1 MKIEGLWAADPA
13 SGAEL
18 AVERRVA
25 VGLSHVGKGLGR
37 SPGPGAQR
45 SGAGRSQGFQPLDDL
60 PRLHRGNN
68 PTIVATA
75 NHLSA
80 ASRGRCQNRQTR
92 GQRLE
97 VNIAEGLV
105 ARRQRHGIGGGVEP
119 FDALYRPGPKHTPRQ
134 AQLIRESA
142 IRPGISFARDNEP
155 ALAIGE
161 PAHGFDQ
168 RAQPFALEARA
179 HEQDRPGF
187 VGYPPFIPHDLAEP
201 LPVVRVES
209 LQVHAVV
216 DHADPAGRRGI
227 QPLDLGF
234 SMVRDR
240 DDVPG
245 GLEGEHPLFQREYE
259 SMIRIYLSP
268 PALHRLEVSPMAA
281 FARAVDVLAERPLMA
296 LDDLIALAQS
306 HERTLRQDIYRAGE

>member
-1 MKIEGLWAADPA
+1 MKIEGLWAAGPN

-25 VGLSHVGKGLGR
+25 VGLSHIGKGLGR

-45 SGAGRSQGFQPLDDL
+45 GGAGRSQRFQPLDDL
-60 PRLHRGNN
+60 LRLHRGNN

-80 ASRGRCQNRQTR
+80 AGHGSCQNRQTR

-105 ARRQRHGIGGGVEP
+105 ERRQRHGIGGGVAP
-119 FDALYRPGPKHTPRQ
+119 FDALYRPGPKHTLRQ

-179 HEQDRPGF
+179 DEQDRPGF
-187 VGYPPFIPHDLAEP
+187 VGYPSFIPHDLAEP
-201 LPVVRVES
+201 TPLLWAAPT
-209 LQVHAVV
+209 QDYDVV
-216 DHADPAGRRGI
+216 D
-227 QPLDLGF
+227 
-234 SMVRDR
+234 
-240 DDVPG
+240 
-245 GLEGEHPLFQREYE
+245 
-259 SMIRIYLSP
+259 
-268 PALHRLEVSPMAA
+268 
-281 FARAVDVLAERPLMA
+281 
-296 LDDLIALAQS
+296 
-306 HERTLRQDIYRAGE
+306 